1 LLRLIRVP
9 GVARRGFLAAAAS
22 LVCSACLYGF
32 AGGGLPPHV
41 RTVAILPFD
50 NQTADPLLTQQ
61 VSDAIKEAFQ
71 NQLGLRLAG
80 EATADAVVRGA
91 IVRYE
96 PELAESFQ
104 PAGQAAGQQVTVTR
118 KRVQLSL
125 NVEVYDQREGRMLW
139 QQSGLTVDGEYDP
152 PSQKETDGREVALK
166 KLVKDIVD
174 GAQSQW

>member
-1 LLRLIRVP
+1 LLRLSRVP
-9 GVARRGFLAAAAS
+9 GVTRKGILAAAVAG
-22 LVCSACLYGF
+22 LACGGCLYGF
-32 AGGGLPPHV
+32 AGGGLPPHI

-61 VSDAIKEAFQ
+61 VSDAIKEALE

-80 EATADAVVRGA
+80 EGTADAVVRGV

-96 PELAESFQ
+96 PEITESFQ
-104 PAGQAAGQQVTVTR
+104 AAGGGAPTNVTR

-125 NVEVYDQREGRMLW
+125 NVEVYDQREDRMLW
-139 QQSGLTVDGEYDP
+139 QQTGLTVDGEYDP
-152 PSQKETDGREVALK
+152 PREADGRQAALK

>member
-1 LLRLIRVP
+1 MAA
-9 GVARRGFLAAAAS
+9 GLA
-22 LVCSACLYGF
+22 CSACLYGF
-32 AGGGLPPHV
+32 AGGGLPPHI

-61 VSDAIKEAFQ
+61 VADAIKEAFQ
-71 NQLGLRLAG
+71 NQLGLRPAG
-80 EATADAVVRGA
+80 EAKADAVVRGV

-96 PELAESFQ
+96 PGITESFQ
-104 PAGQAAGQQVTVTR
+104 PAGQASGTQVTR
-118 KRVQLSL
+118 RRVQLSL

-139 QQSGLTVDGEYDP
+139 QQAGLTVDGEYTPGRED
-152 PSQKETDGREVALK
+152 DGRQAALK